1 MMLLFLGEDQRISM
15 IATTAKLSSPF
26 DAPSDA
32 LRTFWILFDTLM
44 FFWTGKHYAVHNEL
58 RVRWS
63 AHCST
68 LTISRIGQ

>member
-32 LRTFWILFDTLM
+32 LRTFWILFDTPM
-44 FFWTGKHYAVHNEL
+44 FF
-58 RVRWS
+58 
-63 AHCST
+63 
-68 LTISRIGQ
+68 

>member
-1 MMLLFLGEDQRISM
+1 M
-15 IATTAKLSSPF
+15 A
-26 DAPSDA
+26 SDA

-44 FFWTGKHYAVHNEL
+44 FFWTGKHYAVHNKL

-68 LTISRIGQ
+68 LTISRIGHDLFALPAVRSGTS